1 MDDNK
6 LGKEYEDWLDSVEL
20 QLPLIVPEGEDHGKN
35 QNSTADLL
43 ETSKS

>member
-6 LGKEYEDWLDSVEL
+6 LGKEYEDWLDGL
-20 QLPLIVPEGEDHGKN
+20 DPLPPVMPEGEDHGENKDA
-35 QNSTADLL
+35 TADLL